1 MAPRSTSTALF
12 CRRAHDQL
20 ACCNTDF
27 LRRESAILRAR
38 APGGG
43 EQGRPGG
50 LLRREIERVT
60 IYGERASV
68 VVRMGVAL

>member
-1 MAPRSTSTALF
+1 MAPQSTSTALF

-50 LLRREIERVT
+50 LLRREIE
-60 IYGERASV
+60 
-68 VVRMGVAL
+68 